1 MEGKTNIR
9 TNIEALSIDNT
20 CSLEKISFL
29 AFFILSRRTILLFLC
44 KQQPAPRKKVPS
56 PSIPSF
62 LPNPF
67 TFHRRRRST
76 KFHPGIR
83 EGWNKR
89 REKDRLTAC
98 APPRGKRMK
107 NIFQSVPFCLTL
119 LALWHSFSFL
129 STLSLSRGFLEEEI
143 ASKSTLLA
151 HVPRITVFFSLVK
164 GPLDGMDQVK
174 WGVSRMRIFFSSFDR
189 SDLVRLLNLFVHAV

>member
-129 STLSLSRGFLEEEI
+129 STLSLSRDFLEEEI

-164 GPLDGMDQVK
+164 GPLDRMDQVK
-174 WGVSRMRIFFSSFDR
+174 WGVSRMVFFFH
-189 SDLVRLLNLFVHAV
+189 RLIEAIWAGF

>member
-129 STLSLSRGFLEEEI
+129 STLSLSRDFLEEEI

-164 GPLDGMDQVK
+164 GPLDRMDQVK

>member
-44 KQQPAPRKKVPS
+44 KQQPAPRKKVPP

-129 STLSLSRGFLEEEI
+129 STLSLSRDFLEEEI

-151 HVPRITVFFSLVK
+151 HVPRITFSFLSWKVPSIGWTK
-164 GPLDGMDQVK
+164 SNGG
-174 WGVSRMRIFFSSFDR
+174 
-189 SDLVRLLNLFVHAV
+189 

>member
-44 KQQPAPRKKVPS
+44 KQQPAPRKKVPP

-83 EGWNKR
+83 KGWNKR

-129 STLSLSRGFLEEEI
+129 STLSLSWLSRGRNRVEIYPSCPRPSNHRFLFSRER
-143 ASKSTLLA
+143 SPRWDGPSQMGGKSNA
-151 HVPRITVFFSLVK
+151 N
-164 GPLDGMDQVK
+164 
-174 WGVSRMRIFFSSFDR
+174 FFSSFDR

>member
-129 STLSLSRGFLEEEI
+129 STLSLSRDFLEEEI

-151 HVPRITVFFSLVK
+151 HVPRITFSFLSWKVPSIGWTK
-164 GPLDGMDQVK
+164 SNGG
-174 WGVSRMRIFFSSFDR
+174 
-189 SDLVRLLNLFVHAV
+189 